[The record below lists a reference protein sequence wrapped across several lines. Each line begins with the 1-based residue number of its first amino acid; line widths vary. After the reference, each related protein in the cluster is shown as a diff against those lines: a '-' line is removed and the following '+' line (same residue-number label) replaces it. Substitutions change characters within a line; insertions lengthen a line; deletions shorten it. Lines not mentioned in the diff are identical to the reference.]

1 MWLPHIVELD
11 VDDELD
17 ELDGLVVTATN
28 SVPALKDLVL

>member
-11 VDDELD
+11 VDD